1 VAKPR
6 LRPDRGGGL
15 APTTANLSDMTDPL
29 RYAVILESD
38 EDTVRVI
45 VPAFPEIHT
54 FGIDRD
60 DALRMAKDAIQL
72 SIEYRREKGLDVPG
86 ADADSARLEIVTVA
100 A

>member
-1 VAKPR
+1 MA
-6 LRPDRGGGL
+6 
-15 APTTANLSDMTDPL
+15 APL
-29 RYAVILESD
+29 RYAVILEPD

-60 DALRMAKDAIQL
+60 DALRIAEDAIRL
-72 SIEYRREKGLDVPG
+72 SLEYRRDRGLDVPDP
-86 ADADSARLEIVTVA
+86 DADGARLEIVTVA

>member
-1 VAKPR
+1 
-6 LRPDRGGGL
+6 
-15 APTTANLSDMTDPL
+15 MTDPL

-38 EDTVRVI
+38 EGAVRVI

-60 DALRMAKDAIQL
+60 DALRMAKDAIEL
-72 SIEYRREKGLDVPG
+72 SIEYRREKGLDVPDP
-86 ADADSARLEIVTVA
+86 DADSARLEIVTVA